1 MLNISNITLNTY
13 KRLIILNNLGHIYI
27 IDDDASMRSSLS
39 RMLDSYGYS
48 SEAHERAED
57 FLEQSIPVS
66 PAAVLLDMR
75 MPTMTGIELQMKLN
89 SMGRQTPIIFISGE
103 SMPHEI
109 VTSMK
114 QGAIDFLLKP
124 FNLDDLLKSI
134 GNAIERDKLVFES
147 LTQSLSVKQKFD
159 SLTPREKEVFV
170 LLVQG
175 LMNKDIAVQLGTT
188 DATIKVHKSRVM
200 DKMKADSLQELVRQ
214 SALIKNK

>member
-1 MLNISNITLNTY
+1 MS
-13 KRLIILNNLGHIYI
+13 NLGHIYI

-39 RMLDSYGYS
+39 RMLTSYGYTT
-48 SEAHERAED
+48 EVYECAED
-57 FLEQSIPVS
+57 FIEQSIPVS

-75 MPTMTGIELQMKLN
+75 MPTMTGVDLQKKL
-89 SMGRQTPIIFISGE
+89 SDMSRQTPIIFISGE

-114 QGAIDFLLKP
+114 QGAVDFLLKP

-134 GNAIERDKLVFES
+134 ASAVESDKLLFKS
-147 LTQSLSVKQKFD
+147 ITQSLTVKQKYD
-159 SLTPREKEVFV
+159 SLTPREKEVFA
-170 LLVQG
+170 LLVEG

-200 DKMKADSLQELVRQ
+200 EKMKADSLQELVRQ
-214 SALIKNK
+214 CALLKIK

>member
-1 MLNISNITLNTY
+1 L
-13 KRLIILNNLGHIYI
+13 RNLGHIYI

-48 SEAHERAED
+48 TEAHESAED

-89 SMGRQTPIIFISGE
+89 NMGRQTPIIFISGE

-147 LTQSLSVKQKFD
+147 LTQSLSVKQKYD

>member
-1 MLNISNITLNTY
+1 MLNISNITHIKY
-13 KRLIILNNLGHIYI
+13 KRLIILSNLGHIYI

-48 SEAHERAED
+48 TEVYESAED
-57 FLEQSIPVS
+57 FIQQSIPVS

-89 SMGRQTPIIFISGE
+89 NMGRQTPIIFISGE

-147 LTQSLSVKQKFD
+147 LTQSLSVKQKYD
-159 SLTPREKEVFV
+159 SLTPREKEVFA
-170 LLVQG
+170 LLVEG

>member
-1 MLNISNITLNTY
+1 M
-13 KRLIILNNLGHIYI
+13 IILRNLGHIYI

-48 SEAHERAED
+48 TEAHESAED

-89 SMGRQTPIIFISGE
+89 NMGRQTPIIFISGE

-147 LTQSLSVKQKFD
+147 LTQSLSVKQKYD

>member
-1 MLNISNITLNTY
+1 LS
-13 KRLIILNNLGHIYI
+13 NLGHIYI
-27 IDDDASMRSSLS
+27 IDDDASMRSSLA
-39 RMLDSYGYS
+39 RMLTSYGYS
-48 SEAHERAED
+48 TEAYECAED
-57 FLEQSIPVS
+57 FIEQSIPVS

-89 SMGRQTPIIFISGE
+89 NMGRQTPIIFISGE

-134 GNAIERDKLVFES
+134 GSAVESDKLIFES
-147 LTQSLSVKQKFD
+147 ITQSLTVKQKYE
-159 SLTPREKEVFV
+159 SLTPREKEVFA
-170 LLVQG
+170 LLVEG

-214 SALIKNK
+214 SALLKTKQ

>member
-1 MLNISNITLNTY
+1 VLNISNITLNTF
-13 KRLIILNNLGHIYI
+13 KRLIILSNLGHIYI

-39 RMLDSYGYS
+39 RMLESYGYS
-48 SEAHERAED
+48 TEVYESAED
-57 FLEQSIPVS
+57 FIQQSIPVS

-75 MPTMTGIELQMKLN
+75 MPTMSGVELQMKLN
-89 SMGRQTPIIFISGE
+89 NIGRQTPIIFISGE

-134 GNAIERDKLVFES
+134 GSAVEVDKLNFES
-147 LTQSLSVKQKFD
+147 LTQSLTVKQKYD
-159 SLTPREKEVFV
+159 SLTPREKEVFA
-170 LLVQG
+170 LLVEG
-175 LMNKDIAVQLGTT
+175 LMNKDIAIQLGTT

-214 SALIKNK
+214 SALINNK

>member
-1 MLNISNITLNTY
+1 MS
-13 KRLIILNNLGHIYI
+13 NLGHIYI

-39 RMLDSYGYS
+39 RMLASYGYTT
-48 SEAHERAED
+48 EIYEKAED
-57 FLEQSIPVS
+57 FIEQSIPVS
-66 PAAVLLDMR
+66 PAAILLDMR
-75 MPTMTGIELQMKLN
+75 MPTMTGVELQMKLN
-89 SMGRQTPIIFISGE
+89 TMGRQTPIIFISGE

-134 GNAIERDKLVFES
+134 ASAVESDKLMFES
-147 LTQSLSVKQKFD
+147 MTQSLTVKQKYD
-159 SLTPREKEVFV
+159 SLTPREKEVFA
-170 LLVQG
+170 LLVEG

-200 DKMKADSLQELVRQ
+200 DKMKADSLQDLVRQ
-214 SALIKNK
+214 SALLHSK